1 MINRPLDKV
10 NCCNIYYK
18 CMYVLTFGNWC
29 IYYYV
34 LAYVHCIC
42 AGCDVNVL
50 YNTPKYIKTLATTN
64 HMFVVMAQ
72 WWIL

>member
-18 CMYVLTFGNWC
+18 CMYVLTFRNWC

-34 LAYVHCIC
+34 LAYVYCIC
-42 AGCDVNVL
+42 AGCDV
-50 YNTPKYIKTLATTN
+50 
-64 HMFVVMAQ
+64 
-72 WWIL
+72 